1 MQQAN
6 VEENSKEIAEETVE
20 KSIIDKNSIEK
31 PIVENTNKAKL
42 STPFTLK
49 SGQKIRNRLFKSAM
63 SEQLGTRE
71 HNPTSG
77 LTTLY
82 ARWADGG
89 IGLSVTGNIMIDRE
103 ALGEPKNV
111 VLDEKSDLS
120 LFKSWANAG
129 KRNNSQIWA
138 QLNHPGKQTPNY
150 ISEQPLAPSA
160 IALTGGLEKGFNT
173 PRALTTAE
181 IHGII
186 KKFALSA
193 KLSKEAGFTG
203 VQIHGAHGYLVSQF
217 LSSRHNQRQDEW
229 GGSLENRMSFVL
241 AVYHAIREKVGS
253 DFPVGIKLNSA
264 DFMDGSFTEED
275 SMQVVKTLSEAG
287 IDLIEISGGTYESPS
302 MIGHKIKASTL
313 KREAYF
319 LDYIE
324 KVRHLVDTP
333 LVLTGGFRSAAAMQ
347 AALDTGATDFIGI
360 ARTIA
365 IDPDFPNKLLNNQ
378 AHKQAL
384 RVLTTGVKGID
395 KMAMLDIT
403 WYEQQLARMAKG
415 KQPKANLSE
424 WKTFIHV
431 LLSAGIYAF
440 RKRRA

>member
-1 MQQAN
+1 MQPS
-6 VEENSKEIAEETVE
+6 VAEEKT
-20 KSIIDKNSIEK
+20 KQ
-31 PIVENTNKAKL
+31 PNTLTLA
-42 STPFTLK
+42 SPFILK
-49 SGQKIRNRLFKSAM
+49 SGQRIKNRLFKSAM

-82 ARWADGG
+82 SRWADGG
-89 IGLSVTGNIMIDRE
+89 IGLSITGNIMIDRT

-111 VLDEKSDLS
+111 VLDEKSDLT
-120 LFKSWANAG
+120 LFKTWASAG
-129 KRNNSQIWA
+129 KNNDSQIWA
-138 QLNHPGKQTPNY
+138 QLNHPGKQIPNF
-150 ISEQPLAPSA
+150 ISKEPVAPSA
-160 IALTGGLEKGFNT
+160 IALARGLEKGFNK
-173 PRALTTAE
+173 PRALNESE
-181 IHGII
+181 ILQII
-186 KKFALSA
+186 EKFALSA
-193 KLSKEAGFTG
+193 GLAKEAGFTG

-217 LSSRHNQRQDEW
+217 LSSRHNQRQDKW
-229 GGSLENRMSFVL
+229 GGSLENRMRFVL
-241 AVYHAIREKVGS
+241 AVYQGIRDKVGQ

-264 DFMDGSFTEED
+264 DFMDGSFSEED
-275 SMQVVKTLSEAG
+275 SMEVVKSLSAAG

-302 MIGHKIKASTL
+302 MMGHKVKASTL

-347 AALDTGATDFIGI
+347 GALDTGATDFIGL
-360 ARTIA
+360 ARTTA
-365 IDPDFPNKLLNNQ
+365 VDPDFPNKLLNNQ
-378 AHKQAL
+378 EHKQEL
-384 RVLTTGVKGID
+384 KILTTGVKAVD
-395 KMAMLDIT
+395 SMAMLNIT

-424 WKTFIHV
+424 WKTFFKV
-431 LLSAGIYAF
+431 LLGAGIYSF